1 MVNPRS
7 PAGTR
12 ATLIVTVTSPISH
25 HKTSPD
31 RRRSRVRSAAAAVC
45 AVLIITA
52 FGNACFRPLPAPYT
66 PRDPALAGFPL
77 FFYPS
82 ATPSA
87 PAKAFVFFV
96 GNDIGFWGAHQD
108 LAKRLAGAGYHVVG
122 FDTKQFFGRLP
133 ADTSARARMFAD
145 SVAVMIALARR
156 ELRADSIPIVLGGH
170 SLGAEVAGWIAVHAP
185 PPRLAGLLL
194 ISSRGRGHLQA
205 TLSDIANR
213 TAPSEPGSYSVAD
226 NIAAL
231 PAGVRVALVRGTDDR
246 FRAVDAELLRAG
258 AGRIDKWSVPWG
270 GHSMS
275 NIMLAGPF
283 VERAVAWTLDR

>member
-1 MVNPRS
+1 MLS
-7 PAGTR
+7 
-12 ATLIVTVTSPISH
+12 TLSV
-25 HKTSPD
+25 
-31 RRRSRVRSAAAAVC
+31 
-45 AVLIITA
+45 
-52 FGNACFRPLPAPYT
+52 ACFRPLPAPYT

-82 ATPSA
+82 ATPSV
-87 PAKAFVFFV
+87 PVKAFVFFV

-108 LAKRLAGAGYHVVG
+108 LAKRLAGAGYDVVG
-122 FDTKQFFGRLP
+122 FDTKRFFSQLP
-133 ADTSARARMFAD
+133 ADTVARARMFAD

-156 ELRADSIPIVLGGH
+156 ELSADSIPVVLGGH

-194 ISSRGRGHLQA
+194 ISTRGRGHLQA

-246 FRAVDAELLRAG
+246 FRAADAELLKAG

-283 VERAVAWTLDR
+283 VERAVAWTLER